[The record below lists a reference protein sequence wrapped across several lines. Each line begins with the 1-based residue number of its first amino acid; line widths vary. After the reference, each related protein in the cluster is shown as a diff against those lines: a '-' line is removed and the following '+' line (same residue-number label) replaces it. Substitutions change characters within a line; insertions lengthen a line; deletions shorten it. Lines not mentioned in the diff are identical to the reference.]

1 MTERQWVVYL
11 VQCSDQSLYCG
22 VTNNLQKRLDAHN
35 SGKGAKYTRSR
46 RPVRLAG
53 VSSKMARRDALKLE
67 YRIKQVP
74 SNRKLDELTNRKE
87 MIMSIKTELVDSVM
101 KQIKGLTSTIEKLIS
116 GTESKPKKA
125 AGKKTAKKKTAR
137 KKAAKKKTAK
147 KKVVKKAAAKKTA
160 KKKTAKKKTAA
171 AKK

>member
-1 MTERQWVVYL
+1 MIERQWMVYL
-11 VQCSDQSLYCG
+11 VRCSDQSLYCG

-53 VSSKMARRDALKLE
+53 VSSEMAKRDALKLE

-74 SNRKLDELTNRKE
+74 SNRKLNELTNRKE
-87 MIMSIKTELVDSVM
+87 MIMSIKKELVDSVM
-101 KQIKGLTSTIEKLIS
+101 KQIKGLTSAIEKLIS
-116 GTESKPKKA
+116 GAESKPKKA
-125 AGKKTAKKKTAR
+125 ATKKTAK
-137 KKAAKKKTAK
+137 KKAAKKKTAAQ
-147 KKVVKKAAAKKTA
+147 KKVAKKTAAKKTA
-160 KKKTAKKKTAA
+160 KKKTAKKKAAA